1 MVGVNDDLDVPETN
15 RFGADDVSDE
25 MLAQFLG
32 FLSRLAGSGR
42 PPTVMVAP
50 DTSLTSQQPAQ
61 PPQEGVKEEG
71 WLPVSLEETLAG
83 AVSTAQGY
91 DDQEDGQPTTDGAPF
106 YARRRPS
113 TIRVVEFDPDA
124 KEQAALLAGLGIEIR
139 PRCSPLDPNE
149 PAVDSRLR
157 SDYEVYNALHQAW
170 IPFDVGDFL
179 SLADAHDCY
188 PIVRKKFHELYE
200 PVPREEAED
209 ERQPSASN

>member
-1 MVGVNDDLDVPETN
+1 MVEVNDDLDVPETN

-61 PPQEGVKEEG
+61 PPQEGVKEED
-71 WLPVSLEETLAG
+71 WLPVSLEQTLVD

-91 DDQEDGQPTTDGAPF
+91 DDQEDGQPMTDGAPF

-113 TIRVVEFDPDA
+113 TIRVVEFDPNA
-124 KEQAALLAGLGIEIR
+124 KEQAKLLIELGIR
-139 PRCSPLDPNE
+139 VRLRCSSDLDE
-149 PAVDSRLR
+149 PA
-157 SDYEVYNALHQAW
+157 YEVYNALHQAW